1 MNENKTTRD
10 MLLSHAEEMICARA
24 AKDGWNGNDY
34 DAVHDP
40 EGYITSILTSL
51 IHWCQ
56 TNGISFKEELNLAQG
71 FFQQDMAEA
80 ESGGESLSDPKIT
93 DLRCPACGHDA
104 SFVIEAAECLLMF
117 SDGSIF
123 NGDCG
128 MEWGNHSYCRCHE
141 CNHTGTVFQF
151 RKDQQTEEKKEETN
165 G

>member
-1 MNENKTTRD
+1 MSENKTAQEI
-10 MLLSHAEEMICARA
+10 LLSVAEEIINTRA
-24 AKDGWNGNDY
+24 ARDGWGGKEY
-34 DAVHDP
+34 DTIHDP

-56 TNGISFKEELNLAQG
+56 TNGISWKEELNLAQG

-80 ESGGESLSDPKIT
+80 ESGGESLSDPKVNE
-93 DLRCPACGHDA
+93 LRCPACGHDE

-151 RKDQQTEEKKEETN
+151 RKDQQQQKKEN
-165 G
+165 GHG